1 MAKRAEKIK
10 FDRYPHINLVPFV
23 LETTGR
29 PSHHAKKCI
38 SSLMKDADQ
47 PSLAIRD
54 TRTSQRH
61 FQTTTHSS
69 SHVTPSTHYLPPIF
83 HLGFSFDTLA
93 ALRSL
98 CLSLHT
104 PPCLTTLVWPVAMRF
119 SGVAFLVVVIV
130 ADHSS
135 LARIAGRRTRCPV
148 VHLAWLFS
156 AHLRP
161 DSAGR

>member
-1 MAKRAEKIK
+1 MAKRSREDQVWS
-10 FDRYPHINLVPFV
+10 F

-29 PSHHAKKCI
+29 PNHHAKKFK

-54 TRTSQRH
+54 SSTSQRH

-69 SHVTPSTHYLPPIF
+69 SHVTPSTHSHPPF
-83 HLGFSFDTLA
+83 SHLSFSLDTLA
-93 ALRSL
+93 AFRSL

-104 PPCLTTLVWPVAMRF
+104 PPCLTTHVWPVATRF
-119 SGVAFLVVVIV
+119 SGVALLVVVIV
-130 ADHSS
+130 ADHCS

-148 VHLAWLFS
+148 VHLAWLIS